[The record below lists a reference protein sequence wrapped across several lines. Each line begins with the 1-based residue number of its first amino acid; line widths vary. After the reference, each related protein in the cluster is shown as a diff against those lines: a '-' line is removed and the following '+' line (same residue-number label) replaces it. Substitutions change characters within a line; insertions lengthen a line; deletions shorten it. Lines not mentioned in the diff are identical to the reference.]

1 MTKTTEELIQEVGK
15 ILMELR
21 KDPSKEAVPE
31 VLHTLLLQIAEAAKQ
46 EERERIAKEM
56 ERLDSNWSIAGNN
69 FKRIYEFVT
78 APRSEDNPSK
88 DE

>member
-15 ILMELR
+15 ILIELR

-31 VLHTLLLQIAEAAKQ
+31 VLHTLLLQIAESAKQ
-46 EERERIAKEM
+46 EERERILEALIKDNPRLMLLKDSPELFISM
-56 ERLDSNWSIAGNN
+56 EDVKQI
-69 FKRIYEFVT
+69 I
-78 APRSEDNPSK
+78 NPSK